1 MWTVCARVLC
11 LHNGLS
17 LKVGKPYRA
26 NPASLAFDRIN
37 DAGCRNLICKG
48 LPRRTT
54 NVQKLMI
61 AIRSSKVGSE
71 VALSCLEVT
80 LTTPRSVYT
89 ISSNSPMIDSESP
102 FCDGLFGAISWP
114 RSCFRVPEGLLIDQQ
129 MFLPHDGSAVAL
141 SWALHGDTAITA
153 QLVVRPFF
161 SGCGPRSYRD
171 VGFHFESEANG
182 GRLTWLPNVRGPKVV
197 ADSNGRYRDD
207 PVRSLDCFCEQAA
220 AASASEQDL
229 STPGSFEFELSARP
243 SVLIFSFEGPTN
255 TQRNRDVG
263 AFLAGLMQDNSPA
276 KAGSRTAESAATRT
290 HHVAVA

>member
-1 MWTVCARVLC
+1 
-11 LHNGLS
+11 
-17 LKVGKPYRA
+17 
-26 NPASLAFDRIN
+26 
-37 DAGCRNLICKG
+37 
-48 LPRRTT
+48 
-54 NVQKLMI
+54 MI
-61 AIRSSKVGSE
+61 TIRSSKVGSE

-89 ISSNSPMIDSESP
+89 ISSNSPMIDSGSS
-102 FCDGLFGAISWP
+102 FGDGLFGAISWP
-114 RSCFRVPEGLLIDQQ
+114 RSCFRLPEGLLIDQQ

-141 SWALHGDTAITA
+141 SWALRGDAHIAA

-197 ADSNGRYRDD
+197 ADTNGRYRDE

-220 AASASEQDL
+220 ASASEEDL
-229 STPGSFEFELSARP
+229 STPGSFEFELGTRP
-243 SVLIFSFEGPTN
+243 SVLIFSLEGPAN
-255 TQRNRDVG
+255 TQRNRDLG

-276 KAGSRTAESAATRT
+276 RAGSRGAESAVTRT
-290 HHVAVA
+290 PHVAVA